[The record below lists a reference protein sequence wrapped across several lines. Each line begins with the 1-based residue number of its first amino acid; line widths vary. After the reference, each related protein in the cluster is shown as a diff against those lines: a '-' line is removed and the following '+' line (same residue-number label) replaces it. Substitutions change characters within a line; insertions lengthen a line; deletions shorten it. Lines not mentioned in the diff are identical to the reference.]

1 MPFFI
6 PLIIGAST
14 TGFLW
19 YNSTKEKKVE
29 PTFKDEFLKLLYP
42 VLLALVVI
50 LFFRWLYL
58 KGSIQASKSLKN
70 E

>member
-6 PLIIGAST
+6 PLIIGAGST
-14 TGFLW
+14 GYLW
-19 YNSTKEKKVE
+19 YNSDKKKEE

-42 VLLALVVI
+42 VLLILVVL

-58 KGSIQASKSLKN
+58 KGSIKN
-70 E
+70 TEPS

>member
-19 YNSTKEKKVE
+19 YNSAKEDKKE
-29 PTFKDEFLKLLYP
+29 PTFNEELLKLAYP
-42 VLLALVVI
+42 VLLLLMVL
-50 LFFRWLYL
+50 LFFRWLYH
-58 KGSIQASKSLKN
+58 KGTP
-70 E
+70 

>member
-6 PLIIGAST
+6 PLLIGAST

-19 YNSTKEKKVE
+19 YNSAKEEKKE
-29 PTFKDEFLKLLYP
+29 TTFKDEFLKLLYP
-42 VLLALVVI
+42 VLLILIVV

-58 KGSIQASKSLKN
+58 KGSIQNVKS
-70 E
+70 

>member
-19 YNSTKEKKVE
+19 YNSATEEKKE
-29 PTFKDEFLKLLYP
+29 TTFKDEFLKLLYP
-42 VLLALVVI
+42 VLLILIVV

-58 KGSIQASKSLKN
+58 KGSIPNLKS
-70 E
+70 

>member
-19 YNSTKEKKVE
+19 YNSTKEEKEE
-29 PTFKDEFLKLLYP
+29 PTFKDEFLGILYP
-42 VLLALVVI
+42 ILLLFIVV
-50 LFFRWLYL
+50 LFFRWLYQ
-58 KGSIQASKSLKN
+58 KGSKP
-70 E
+70 

>member
-19 YNSTKEKKVE
+19 YNSAKEETKA

-42 VLLALVVI
+42 VLLILVVL

-58 KGSIQASKSLKN
+58 KGSIQN
-70 E
+70 PNQHE

>member
-14 TGFLW
+14 TGYLW
-19 YNSTKEKKVE
+19 YQSTNKKEE
-29 PTFKDEFLKLLYP
+29 TTFKGEFLKLLYP
-42 VLLALVVI
+42 ALLILVVV

-58 KGSIQASKSLKN
+58 KGSKN
-70 E
+70 HN